1 MIERDLKPGWR
12 RVKFGDVVRQCKE
25 KADPETSGLERYIA
39 GDHMDT
45 DDLRLRRWGEIGSG
59 YLGPAFH
66 MRFKPGQVLYGS
78 RRTYLRKVAVAD
90 FEGIC
95 ANTTF
100 VLESKNSDELLPE
113 FLPFLMQTEAF
124 NDFSVKNSK
133 GSVNPYINFSDL
145 AKFEFALP
153 PVEEQLRIVSLLSQF
168 ELQAE
173 SYNNALVELDRLKK
187 SLVQTEFVDSE
198 LPAVPLSQLCD
209 KSGIQ
214 IGPFGAQLHSYDY
227 VEDGIPVVM
236 PADMTNSMVVLD
248 RIARVSEAKVSELKQ
263 HTIRQ
268 GDILLPRRGE
278 LDRRAWISEV
288 EEGWLCGTG
297 SIRIRISDG
306 VNPRAVFYALSM
318 PATVSWLK
326 ANAVGTTMPNLNSK
340 IVASIP
346 IKLPRPERV
355 NDVVSALDDLDIAG
369 RELNSRRKAAS
380 ALRSQLLNGLWGG

>member
-153 PVEEQLRIVSLLSQF
+153 PIEEQKQISALLDNFEAVKESYEMALKTAQSLRDSLIQDAQINAAKVKLGSVCVIQGGYAFKSSEFCASGIPLVRISNIQDGLVKVTEDTPRLPHEHLSQSRKF
-168 ELQAE
+168 LLQ
-173 SYNNALVELDRLKK
+173 NGDLLMALSGATTGKTGIYKDD
-187 SLVQTEFVDSE
+187 Q
-198 LPAVPLSQLCD
+198 PALLNQRVAR
-209 KSGIQ
+209 
-214 IGPFGAQLHSYDY
+214 FGL
-227 VEDGIPVVM
+227 
-236 PADMTNSMVVLD
+236 ADMNV
-248 RIARVSEAKVSELKQ
+248 IE
-263 HTIRQ
+263 
-268 GDILLPRRGE
+268 P
-278 LDRRAWISEV
+278 
-288 EEGWLCGTG
+288 
-297 SIRIRISDG
+297 
-306 VNPRAVFYALSM
+306 Y
-318 PATVSWLK
+318 
-326 ANAVGTTMPNLNSK
+326 
-340 IVASIP
+340 
-346 IKLPRPERV
+346 
-355 NDVVSALDDLDIAG
+355 
-369 RELNSRRKAAS
+369 
-380 ALRSQLLNGLWGG
+380 LLNELVSQASSKVLSLAAGSAQPNISTRDLELIEVAIPTISTQHQLVKVLRDIDISVEIFRQRKDLLRQMQKRVLP